1 MPFVKVRGD
10 GAITIPV
17 ELRRKHSVT
26 RAHGIRYQL
35 QAKGKSCCPLS
46 ARCAPSV
53 VRKFYPLMP

>member
-26 RAHGIRYQL
+26 PGTWYQL